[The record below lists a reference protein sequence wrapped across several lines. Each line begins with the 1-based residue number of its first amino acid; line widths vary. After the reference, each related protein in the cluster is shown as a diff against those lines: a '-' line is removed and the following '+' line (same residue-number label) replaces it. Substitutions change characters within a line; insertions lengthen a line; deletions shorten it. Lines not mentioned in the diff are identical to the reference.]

1 MATTGSTTLN
11 IITTTTSP
19 SSTSSSRIGTRS
31 ERSTLTR
38 QPQVSSNFGVIT
50 QKIDKRIHIFAGQYA
65 IYKTQSFYDYFDFI
79 ANTYHNLTPSAIN
92 PVFHDGDLT
101 FCMRK
106 FGDGVVFPNLT
117 WTIDFNHLVPVEKCI
132 VVDLKN
138 AERPFSSRD
147 YLKKMNFE
155 VPWHTLQ
162 DMRLNF
168 TLKTLTYIKVSERQP
183 F

>member
-1 MATTGSTTLN
+1 
-11 IITTTTSP
+11 
-19 SSTSSSRIGTRS
+19 
-31 ERSTLTR
+31 
-38 QPQVSSNFGVIT
+38 
-50 QKIDKRIHIFAGQYA
+50 
-65 IYKTQSFYDYFDFI
+65 
-79 ANTYHNLTPSAIN
+79 
-92 PVFHDGDLT
+92 
-101 FCMRK
+101 MRK

-117 WTIDFNHLVPVEKCI
+117 WTIDFDHLVSEEKCI

-138 AERPFSSRD
+138 TEGPFSSRD

-183 F
+183 FRFSSNPHLRKICIPAGTVVWT

>member
-1 MATTGSTTLN
+1 MIL
-11 IITTTTSP
+11 
-19 SSTSSSRIGTRS
+19 
-31 ERSTLTR
+31 
-38 QPQVSSNFGVIT
+38 PQKF
-50 QKIDKRIHIFAGQYA
+50 DERIHIFAGQYA

-168 TLKTLTYIKVSERQP
+168 TLKTLTYIKVSEMQP

>member
-1 MATTGSTTLN
+1 MIL
-11 IITTTTSP
+11 
-19 SSTSSSRIGTRS
+19 
-31 ERSTLTR
+31 
-38 QPQVSSNFGVIT
+38 PQKF
-50 QKIDKRIHIFAGQYA
+50 DERIHIFAGQYA

-183 F
+183 FQFSSNPHLRQLHSSWDRCLDLNVSSSLFRLTSTTATTMAKCP